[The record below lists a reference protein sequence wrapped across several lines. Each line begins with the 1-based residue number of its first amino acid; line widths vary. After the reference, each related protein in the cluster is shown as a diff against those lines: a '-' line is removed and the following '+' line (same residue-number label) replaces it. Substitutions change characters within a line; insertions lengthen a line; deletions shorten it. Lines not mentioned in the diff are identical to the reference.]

1 MIIFFTI
8 LLKEQDTEKFAFM
21 VFTYTNTQPV
31 KQCQWKVIS
40 KRILNSVQ
48 SKINSRPNSTSSPS
62 AEPGKE
68 TDRLNNN
75 LLNIITH
82 SLNKTGKRNRIL
94 EEPSFVAWIPEW
106 WPIGFEVAL
115 FSDCYLR
122 FYGVVPLK
130 DSQSLCIT

>member
-1 MIIFFTI
+1 MIISFTI

-75 LLNIITH
+75 LLNIIKH
-82 SLNKTGKRNRIL
+82 SLDKRGKCSRIL
-94 EEPSFVAWIPEW
+94 EEPSYVA
-106 WPIGFEVAL
+106 
-115 FSDCYLR
+115 
-122 FYGVVPLK
+122 
-130 DSQSLCIT
+130 

>member
-21 VFTYTNTQPV
+21 VFTYTYTQPV

-40 KRILNSVQ
+40 KRILNSVE

-68 TDRLNNN
+68 THHLNNN
-75 LLNIITH
+75 LLNIIKH
-82 SLNKTGKRNRIL
+82 SLNKTRKCSRIL
-94 EEPSFVAWIPEW
+94 EEPSFVE
-106 WPIGFEVAL
+106 
-115 FSDCYLR
+115 
-122 FYGVVPLK
+122 
-130 DSQSLCIT
+130 

>member
-21 VFTYTNTQPV
+21 LFTYNNAQPV

-40 KRILNSVQ
+40 KRILNCVE
-48 SKINSRPNSTSSPS
+48 SKINSSPNYTSIPS

-75 LLNIITH
+75 LLNIIKYT
-82 SLNKTGKRNRIL
+82 LNNRGKCSRIL
-94 EEPSFVAWIPEW
+94 EEPSFVA
-106 WPIGFEVAL
+106 
-115 FSDCYLR
+115 
-122 FYGVVPLK
+122 
-130 DSQSLCIT
+130 

>member
-1 MIIFFTI
+1 MIISFTI

-40 KRILNSVQ
+40 KRILNSVE

-68 TDRLNNN
+68 THQLNNN
-75 LLNIITH
+75 LLNIIKH
-82 SLNKTGKRNRIL
+82 SLDKRGKCSRIL
-94 EEPSFVAWIPEW
+94 EEPSFVA
-106 WPIGFEVAL
+106 
-115 FSDCYLR
+115 
-122 FYGVVPLK
+122 
-130 DSQSLCIT
+130 

>member
-21 VFTYTNTQPV
+21 VFTYTYTQHV

-40 KRILNSVQ
+40 KRILNSVE
-48 SKINSRPNSTSSPS
+48 SKINSSPNYTSIPS

-75 LLNIITH
+75 LLNIFKH
-82 SLNKTGKRNRIL
+82 SLNKTGKMNRIL
-94 EEPSFVAWIPEW
+94 EEPSFVA
-106 WPIGFEVAL
+106 
-115 FSDCYLR
+115 
-122 FYGVVPLK
+122 
-130 DSQSLCIT
+130 

>member
-21 VFTYTNTQPV
+21 VFTYNAHPV

-40 KRILNSVQ
+40 KRILNSVE

-68 TDRLNNN
+68 THQLNNN
-75 LLNIITH
+75 LLNIIKH
-82 SLNKTGKRNRIL
+82 SLDKRGKCSRIL
-94 EEPSFVAWIPEW
+94 EEPSFVA
-106 WPIGFEVAL
+106 
-115 FSDCYLR
+115 
-122 FYGVVPLK
+122 
-130 DSQSLCIT
+130 